1 MAGRKREKFMAQPF
15 LRIDLSNQAKD
26 FQNTV
31 IEAGWPLLD
40 KSNTNYQILRK
51 WLGGAVAEP
60 ERQGDEVVF
69 YLRNE
74 SGARI
79 DQPNV
84 LKVSEK
90 ELAGPLQGQLQG
102 LLKKLKSAEPKNSAE
117 RNLHAMALKE
127 LQSVA
132 SESRAGDRK
141 CYLFKYRDAAKKWH
155 LVWAPGYRRKDEL
168 SANPVV
174 CTNPACS
181 LLFLQRANGPT
192 KCPRCQKTPGAA
204 PAIVGGGVRKSR
216 LPLVLA
222 LLLLL
227 AVLGGWRLVVHEPR
241 AG

>member
-1 MAGRKREKFMAQPF
+1 MAQPF

-79 DQPNV
+79 DQPNI

-90 ELAGPLQGQLQG
+90 ELTGPLKGELEG
-102 LLKKLKSAEPKNSAE
+102 LVKKLQSAEPKNNAE
-117 RNLHAMALKE
+117 KNLHAMALKE
-127 LQSVA
+127 LQSVT

-141 CYLFKYRDAAKKWH
+141 CYLFKYRDANKKWRV
-155 LVWAPGYRRKDEL
+155 VWAPGYRRKDEHP
-168 SANPVV
+168 ANPVI

-181 LLFLQRANGPT
+181 LLFLQRADGRT

-204 PAIVGGGVRKSR
+204 LVAAGGVRKSP
-216 LPLVLA
+216 LPLIAA
-222 LLLLL
+222 LILLL
-227 AVLGGWRLVVHEPR
+227 AVLGGGWWY
-241 AG
+241 